1 MPNVPISTLVMNSE
15 LGASLVYTLGCNAC
29 RRAPVVFSQLPL
41 FPYVASPNCV
51 TTCPISNDYAN
62 G

>member
-29 RRAPVVFSQLPL
+29 RRAPVGSSQVPL
-41 FPYVASPNCV
+41 FPNVASPNCS
-51 TTCPISNDYAN
+51 TTRPISNDYAS